1 MAPGVHP
8 VTAPWV
14 DRLETG
20 LLRKEAQMRGFLV
33 LVLMSLVALGWFVGS
48 DPGSL
53 LLSGTALT
61 LVGVVARRMRSA
73 RKERV

>member
-1 MAPGVHP
+1 
-8 VTAPWV
+8 
-14 DRLETG
+14 
-20 LLRKEAQMRGFLV
+20 MRGFLV
-33 LVLMSLVALGWFVGS
+33 LVLMSLVALGWFAGS